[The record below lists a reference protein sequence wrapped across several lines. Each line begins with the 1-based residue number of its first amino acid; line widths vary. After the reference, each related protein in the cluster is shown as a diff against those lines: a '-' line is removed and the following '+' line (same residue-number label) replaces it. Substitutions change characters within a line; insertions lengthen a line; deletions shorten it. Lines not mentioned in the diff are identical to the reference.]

1 MVSLRPHVSHEK
13 HALCH
18 VWEGE
23 GGGRGK
29 GGERERE
36 GTGEGERREEGRKE
50 GRGRGKGEVRE
61 GGGKEEG
68 EGRERGG
75 RRGGGKEKGYKR
87 GGRIC
92 RSVRQPMRYM
102 QVMISSMICS
112 RRLSDWTKCLQSRLV
127 KAGSKCCNFEI

>member
-61 GGGKEEG
+61 GGGRGEGKRKGREEG
-68 EGRERGG
+68 
-75 RRGGGKEKGYKR
+75 RRKEKGYKR